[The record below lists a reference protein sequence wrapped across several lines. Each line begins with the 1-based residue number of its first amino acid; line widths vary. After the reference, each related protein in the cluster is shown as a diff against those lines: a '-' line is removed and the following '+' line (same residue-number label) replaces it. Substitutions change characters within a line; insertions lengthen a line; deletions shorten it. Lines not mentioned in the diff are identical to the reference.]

1 MPPQPTL
8 APHVSYTVTQLVA
21 VTSLKGWSNL
31 KVKVIGVLCNIDI
44 DKKRV
49 ALHEVGQP
57 HHPVFIMVSKF
68 FTFTVSSNAEK
79 ELEVPVFLFP
89 S

>member
-1 MPPQPTL
+1 M
-8 APHVSYTVTQLVA
+8 
-21 VTSLKGWSNL
+21 
-31 KVKVIGVLCNIDI
+31 KVIGVLCNIDV

-68 FTFTVSSNAEK
+68 FTFTVSSNVEK
-79 ELEVPVFLFP
+79 NWRSLYFCFLHRFFFFYVAPVKPPGMLMVNG
-89 S
+89 